1 MTDDMKIISLLTR
14 SKKRIAVLKSLENE
28 IKIPSKIS
36 KDINDN
42 SNHISKYLKTLKD
55 AELIECL
62 NESDARYRFYAITD
76 KGRYYMNIIEKYEF
90 D

>member
-1 MTDDMKIISLLTR
+1 MTDDMKIISLL
-14 SKKRIAVLKSLENE
+14 
-28 IKIPSKIS
+28 S